1 MAKLLDL
8 SVYGPGHISNIL
20 QVDASVYAKAFVT
33 DGGKDTQVVRGDGT
47 LASISSLYVGN
58 AATATNAPWSGIT
71 GKPTTFTPSAH
82 THAASDVS
90 GLPTSLKNPYKLT
103 FGSKTYDGSAAAT
116 ITASDLG
123 ALTSITKSMVEGV
136 LTGDITSHTHSYI
149 PLSDKGLSNGQV
161 PYYVTFP
168 SYEQLVKLGY
178 NEESTQNDDEYY
190 LKGLCKWAIDN
201 YANQGYLL
209 LIGMARPSSIGY
221 CHIQL
226 YSSHGKDTNTGLPRY
241 CSGMYCSLLQRT
253 VYFVCDE
260 YKWYWKCSF
269 LGNAETAS
277 KWATPRTITLTG
289 SVTGSVSIDGS
300 QNVTLATTTNHTHT
314 FASLTSKPTTIA
326 GYGIT
331 DAYTATTIDNK
342 LSGYLPL
349 SGGTITGDI
358 VFRGEAAHL
367 IRNVAFSYTS
377 GWAKSVVSMEVDN
390 VTKFKIGALGSYT
403 VGATDNS
410 ITYAYIGTG
419 DYDGQNLRIYG
430 TDTNDIKW
438 GDNNLLHSGNYNS
451 YAPTLTG
458 TGASGTWGINISG
471 NAATATNAP
480 WSGITGKPT
489 TFTPSAHTHTAS
501 EISGLPTNLSAF
513 TNDVGFVTVR
523 QKNGFSYNNLNS
535 LYVSNALIYRIDL
548 TDVQVNIWTMLF
560 IEVSLQQHYSHG
572 YAGKILI
579 NLYHG
584 PASDFTAFNATILGN
599 LNNINV
605 YGSDRRYIYIYAS
618 MSYPTI
624 SVDRVLVGDNA
635 INYDLSNITIEKVD
649 SLPDTYQTAT
659 IYNGLHTG
667 NFTKSLVEGVL
678 TGNITSHT
686 HNYLP
691 LSGGTMTG
699 SVTMQGMNTNLIRNI
714 TYTGTSSWARDLM
727 NLQVD
732 GISKFSISAMGDY
745 TLGASDNG
753 IIYAYIGCNSYNGLN
768 LRISATSLSWGN
780 NSILHAGNYNS
791 YAPTLTGTGASGTW
805 GISIS
810 GNAATVGGFSVTSA
824 NSKPWGTIPA
834 ITKSGY
840 MDVGKHFEFH
850 YDNTTGSD
858 YSTVLGCTGNYGN
871 IVSLPSASGTLAL
884 LTDNVAS
891 ATKLQTPR
899 TLWGQSFDG
908 TGNVS
913 GNLSL
918 EDYKLYWNGDIEG
931 SFISSIG
938 MTHMTYE
945 MRSGHS
951 FCVGGDEILRI
962 RKYGDYNLEVNGSAN
977 ATTLYENGTRV
988 ALSGHTH
995 TKSQITDFPSSMPA
1009 SDVYAWAKASTKPT
1023 YTYSEVG
1030 AAAASHGTHLSGS
1043 AALYSNSSSGSN
1055 CNNVTYN
1062 LIGYYTSNGPST
1074 SLGASTNDGSL
1085 YSQAYSSSWVSQI
1098 AQDYRNGNL
1107 FTRGKNNGTWTAWKA
1122 VSYNGHTHTKS
1133 QITDFPSSLPAS
1145 DVYSWAKAST
1155 KPTYTAAEVGAA
1167 AASHTH
1173 NYAGSS
1179 SAGGAA
1185 TSVVV
1190 TNSNANS
1197 TYRMV
1202 WHSGNSLYSTD
1213 NIYCNPS
1220 TDSIYASAFYET
1232 SDERLKDFENNVNV
1246 DLNLIRFIP
1255 KMYFRWKKN
1264 PNKLQI
1270 GTSAQAVKQI
1280 YPELVTSS
1288 EDGIL
1293 SVDYSK
1299 LSIVA
1304 LSAIDKLHLENQDLK
1319 HEINLLKQEI
1329 EKLKGQ
1335 I

>member
-47 LASISSLYVGN
+47 LASISSLSVGN

-82 THAASDVS
+82 THTASDIT

-123 ALTSITKSMVEGV
+123 ALTSITKSMVEDV
-136 LTGDITSHTHSYI
+136 LTGNITSHTHSQYLTSALRPAKLFVRKEMFPPGYFI
-149 PLSDKGLSNGQV
+149 IKINDNSEWILSFDVKIVV
-161 PYYVTFP
+161 PDGSYTIRFSEDNSTKSEFWHSP
-168 SYEQLVKLGY
+168 SASMIDGEDSIEVKFGY
-178 NEESTQNDDEYY
+178 SRTN
-190 LKGLCKWAIDN
+190 KWAAIPAPHSLVGISITNVANGYAPIDT
-201 YANQGYLL
+201 YDLDKLFTIDFFG
-209 LIGMARPSSIGY
+209 
-221 CHIQL
+221 
-226 YSSHGKDTNTGLPRY
+226 
-241 CSGMYCSLLQRT
+241 
-253 VYFVCDE
+253 
-260 YKWYWKCSF
+260 
-269 LGNAETAS
+269 GNASDLEYLGTVQE
-277 KWATPRTITLTG
+277 TITIYPPSKEG
-289 SVTGSVSIDGS
+289 
-300 QNVTLATTTNHTHT
+300 HTHT

-326 GYGIT
+326 GYRIT
-331 DAYTATTIDNK
+331 DAYTSSTIDSK
-342 LSGYLPL
+342 LAGYLPL
-349 SGGTITGDI
+349 SGGTLTGMTTIKNSSASNDVI
-358 VFRGEAAHL
+358 YWVDTTNSNHHLGFGEGSSGNRGIYDSALGWVFK
-367 IRNVAFSYTS
+367 IDTS
-377 GWAKSVVSMEVDN
+377 NN
-390 VTKFKIGALGSYT
+390 VTISGTASNAYNVPWSGVSGKPTTISGYGITDALTTS
-403 VGATDNS
+403 
-410 ITYAYIGTG
+410 
-419 DYDGQNLRIYG
+419 
-430 TDTNDIKW
+430 
-438 GDNNLLHSGNYNS
+438 NYNS

-458 TGASGTWGINISG
+458 TGASGTWGINITG
-471 NAATATNAP
+471 NAASADYASSAGLLKLVANQNPDTSSIGQIFATSYNEGIPSGGYAHL
-480 WSGITGKPT
+480 SGITLASNNDANYKVQLALDYYGK
-489 TFTPSAHTHTAS
+489 
-501 EISGLPTNLSAF
+501 
-513 TNDVGFVTVR
+513 V
-523 QKNGFSYNNLNS
+523 FSRWQ
-535 LYVSNALIYRIDL
+535 A
-548 TDVQVNIWTMLF
+548 
-560 IEVSLQQHYSHG
+560 
-572 YAGKILI
+572 A
-579 NLYHG
+579 
-584 PASDFTAFNATILGN
+584 
-599 LNNINV
+599 
-605 YGSDRRYIYIYAS
+605 
-618 MSYPTI
+618 
-624 SVDRVLVGDNA
+624 
-635 INYDLSNITIEKVD
+635 
-649 SLPDTYQTAT
+649 
-659 IYNGLHTG
+659 
-667 NFTKSLVEGVL
+667 
-678 TGNITSHT
+678 
-686 HNYLP
+686 
-691 LSGGTMTG
+691 
-699 SVTMQGMNTNLIRNI
+699 
-714 TYTGTSSWARDLM
+714 
-727 NLQVD
+727 
-732 GISKFSISAMGDY
+732 
-745 TLGASDNG
+745 
-753 IIYAYIGCNSYNGLN
+753 
-768 LRISATSLSWGN
+768 
-780 NSILHAGNYNS
+780 
-791 YAPTLTGTGASGTW
+791 GTW
-805 GISIS
+805 RDW
-810 GNAATVGGFSVTSA
+810 NR
-824 NSKPWGTIPA
+824 
-834 ITKSGY
+834 
-840 MDVGKHFEFH
+840 
-850 YDNTTGSD
+850 
-858 YSTVLGCTGNYGN
+858 
-871 IVSLPSASGTLAL
+871 LAFI
-884 LTDNVAS
+884 TDNVAS

-899 TLWGQSFDG
+899 TIWGQSFDG
-908 TGNVS
+908 MGDVNGYMVVDGPALFNNYNATGNKSIASIIINKGGDYFGIGTSTSSVS
-913 GNLSL
+913 NIAFGLCNSNWDWTSEQMVITYNGNVLIGTTT
-918 EDYKLYWNGDIEG
+918 DNGYKLQ
-931 SFISSIG
+931 
-938 MTHMTYE
+938 
-945 MRSGHS
+945 
-951 FCVGGDEILRI
+951 
-962 RKYGDYNLEVNGSAN
+962 VNGSAN

-995 TKSQITDFPSSMPA
+995 PYLPLSGGTMTGAITMNTGTGLSMKYTASSTTGDRWIYPTGADSYGIRYFEGDPDKMTISATGNNTTIAGADLCINGNGSGTVTIRGNTIYHTGNLTKVSQLTNDAGYKTTDTNTWRPVTNTYTGSDQSTCVSQYGTNALYNSIPGMAFGTSVRYIGTSEDLNNYDVSKSGTYSSHDNKTYTNGPGYQNFGLIVGRLNTAYTYQLALPYSTNSLKYRSTCYSGSGIVWLNWRTIIDSDNISSYALTSLPSHTHTKSQITDFPSSMPA
-1009 SDVYAWAKASTKPT
+1009 SDVYSWAKASTKPT

-1173 NYAGSS
+1173 KYAGSS

-1190 TNSNANS
+1190 TDSNANS

-1232 SDERLKDFENNVNV
+1232 SDERLKDFENSVNV
-1246 DLNLIRFIP
+1246 DLNLIRSIP

-1280 YPELVTSS
+1280 YPELVSSS
-1288 EDGIL
+1288 EDDIL

-1319 HEINLLKQEI
+1319 HEINLLKKEI